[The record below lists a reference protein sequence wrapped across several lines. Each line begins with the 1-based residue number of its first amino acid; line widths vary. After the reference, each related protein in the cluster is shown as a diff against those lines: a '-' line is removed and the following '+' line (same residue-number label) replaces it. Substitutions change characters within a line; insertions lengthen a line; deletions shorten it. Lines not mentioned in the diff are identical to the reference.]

1 MESRW
6 RQKTFKLY
14 DPKADAP
21 FGLSRTK
28 IDFSLECPKC
38 FYLDRRFGIGRPDM
52 PAFTLNKAVDTLL
65 KKEFDI
71 YRAKGE
77 AHPLMK
83 KYGVDAIPFAHTD
96 MEKWRE
102 NFVGVQYHHKPTN
115 FMVFGAVDDVW
126 INKKG
131 ELIVVD
137 YKATST
143 TKEISLEDEYK
154 QGYKRQ
160 MEVYQWLLR
169 RNGFGV
175 SDTGYFVY
183 VNGRDDRAAF
193 DAKLE
198 FDVQLIAYTGS
209 DAWVEKAVIGAHKI
223 LNMTKIPETG
233 ARCEYCPYV
242 AARNRTEK

>member
-6 RQKTFKLY
+6 RQKTYKLY
-14 DPKADAP
+14 NPKSPEP

-38 FYLDRRFGIGRPDM
+38 FYLDRRYGIGRPDM

-83 KYGVDAIPFAHTD
+83 RYGLDAIPFAHAD
-96 MEKWRE
+96 MDKWRE
-102 NFVGVQYHHKPTN
+102 NFVGVQYIHKPTN
-115 FMVFGAVDDVW
+115 FLVFGAVDDVW

-175 SDTGYFVY
+175 SETGYFVY
-183 VNGRDDRAAF
+183 VNGKDDRAAF
-193 DAKLE
+193 DGKLE
-198 FDVQLIAYTGS
+198 FDVQLIAYTGN
-209 DAWVEKAVIGAHKI
+209 DAWVEDAVMGAYKI
-223 LNMTKIPETG
+223 LNSEKIPATG

-242 AARNRTEK
+242 AARNKTEK